1 MTDGA
6 GAAGAAPAAG
16 GWAAGKVAL
25 ITGSSRGIGRELA
38 LSLAAQGGSAVVNYK
53 VNEDL
58 AAAVVRGVEE
68 RGGRA
73 IAVQAD
79 MESAEDIER
88 LFDAAAAEFGR
99 LDYFVD
105 NAAASSFK
113 NIRDLK
119 LHHLDRSYAMN
130 IRSFVLGAQR
140 AVDLMADGGRIV
152 TLSSY
157 GSIRA
162 YPTYANL
169 GAAKAA
175 LEAWVRYMA
184 VEFAPLGV
192 NVNAVNGG
200 IIDSDSSAYFYG
212 VEGMP
217 DLHEKVLP
225 KIPKRRMGTVKEVA
239 DTVEFLLEPRSEYIT
254 GQSIVVDGGLTVV
267 SPPFFDDAGGP
278 LRLPERQS
286 AGGSAGAGAAAGA
299 GAGGEDAGAASD
311 A

>member
-1 MTDGA
+1 M
-6 GAAGAAPAAG
+6 AAGDAAG
-16 GWAAGKVAL
+16 GTPAGDGWAADKVAL

-38 LSLAAQGGSAVVNYK
+38 LSLADKGGSVVVNYK

-58 AAAVVRGVEE
+58 AKEVVAGVQE

-79 MESAEDIER
+79 MESPEDIDR
-88 LFDAAAAEFGR
+88 LFEAAGEEFGR

-113 NIRDLK
+113 LIKDLK

-130 IRSFVLGAQR
+130 VRSFVLGAQR
-140 AVDLMADGGRIV
+140 AVDLMGDEGGRIV

-175 LEAWVRYMA
+175 LEAYVRYMA
-184 VEFAPLGV
+184 IEFAPLGI

-200 IIDSDSSAYFYG
+200 IIESDSSAYFYG
-212 VEGMP
+212 VDGMP
-217 DLHEKVLP
+217 GLDVVLP
-225 KIPKRRMGTVKEVA
+225 KIPKRRMGTVREVS

-254 GQSIVVDGGLTVV
+254 GQSLVVDGGLTIV
-267 SPPFFDDAGGP
+267 SPPFFDDAGP
-278 LRLPERQS
+278 ELRLPGRD
-286 AGGSAGAGAAAGA
+286 AA
-299 GAGGEDAGAASD
+299 AASD

>member
-1 MTDGA
+1 M
-6 GAAGAAPAAG
+6 AAGERF
-16 GWAAGKVAL
+16 AAGKVAL
-25 ITGSSRGIGRELA
+25 ITGSSRGIGRTLA
-38 LSLAAQGGSAVVNYK
+38 LSLADQGGSVVVNYK
-53 VNEDL
+53 ANEDL
-58 AAAVVRGVEE
+58 ANEVVAGVQE

-73 IAVQAD
+73 IAVGAD
-79 MESAEDIER
+79 MESPEDIDR
-88 LFDAAAAEFGR
+88 LFDAAKEEFGK
-99 LDYFVD
+99 LDFFVD

-140 AVDLMADGGRIV
+140 AVDLMTDGGRIV

-175 LEAWVRYMA
+175 LEAYVRYMA

-200 IIDSDSSAYFYG
+200 IIESDSSAYFYD

-217 DLHEKVLP
+217 DLHKDVLP
-225 KIPKRRMGTVKEVA
+225 KIPKQRMGTVKEVA

-254 GQSIVVDGGLTVV
+254 GQSLVVDGGLTIVA
-267 SPPFFDDAGGP
+267 PPFFDDATGP
-278 LRLPERQS
+278 LRLP
-286 AGGSAGAGAAAGA
+286 
-299 GAGGEDAGAASD
+299 DA
-311 A
+311 

>member
-1 MTDGA
+1 MASDDAAAQAANDGY
-6 GAAGAAPAAG
+6 
-16 GWAAGKVAL
+16 AAGKVAL
-25 ITGSSRGIGRELA
+25 ITGSSRGIGRTLA
-38 LSLAAQGGSAVVNYK
+38 LSLADRGGSVVVNYK

-58 AAAVVRGVEE
+58 AMEVVAGVRK

-79 MESAEDIER
+79 MESPEDIDR
-88 LFDAAAAEFGR
+88 LFDAAKEEFGK

-113 NIRDLK
+113 NVRDLK

-140 AVDLMADGGRIV
+140 AVDLMTDGGRIV

-175 LEAWVRYMA
+175 LEAYVRYMA
-184 VEFAPLGV
+184 IEFAPLGV

-200 IIDSDSSAYFYG
+200 IIESDSSAYFYG

-217 DLHEKVLP
+217 DLYEKVLP
-225 KIPKRRMGTVKEVA
+225 KIPKQRMGTVKEVA

-254 GQSIVVDGGLTVV
+254 GQSLVVDGGLTIIA
-267 SPPFFDDAGGP
+267 PPFFDDATGP
-278 LRLPERQS
+278 LRLPERP
-286 AGGSAGAGAAAGA
+286 AA
-299 GAGGEDAGAASD
+299 EDAGAASD

>member
-1 MTDGA
+1 M
-6 GAAGAAPAAG
+6 AAEG
-16 GWAAGKVAL
+16 GFAEGKVAL
-25 ITGSSRGIGRELA
+25 ITGSSRGIGRTLA
-38 LSLAAQGGSAVVNYK
+38 LSLADQGGSVVVNYK

-58 AAAVVRGVEE
+58 ATEVVAGVEE

-79 MESAEDIER
+79 MESPEDIDR
-88 LFDAAAAEFGR
+88 LFDAAKEEFGK

-140 AVDLMADGGRIV
+140 AVDLMTDGGRIV

-175 LEAWVRYMA
+175 LEAYVRYMA
-184 VEFAPLGV
+184 VEFASLGV

-200 IIDSDSSAYFYG
+200 IIESDSSAYFYD

-217 DLHEKVLP
+217 DLREKVLP
-225 KIPKRRMGTVKEVA
+225 KIPKQRMGTVKEVA
-239 DTVEFLLEPRSEYIT
+239 DVVEFLLEPRSEYIT
-254 GQSIVVDGGLTVV
+254 GQSLVVDGGLTIVA
-267 SPPFFDDAGGP
+267 PPFFDDATGP
-278 LRLPERQS
+278 LKLPER
-286 AGGSAGAGAAAGA
+286 
-299 GAGGEDAGAASD
+299 DA
-311 A
+311 